1 MSLLLLA
8 LSRFG
13 VNTPKD
19 LVIKGRVLDSVSCAR
34 SVQASG
40 KLKGFRLLVYRMCI
54 VSMLSLTHMA
64 STYPK
69 IGLALGSGGPRG
81 LAHIG
86 IMKVLIENNIPI
98 DYIAGASIGAMIGGF
113 YAVNN
118 DIAWVEKVI
127 VANDWRKILSLYKP
141 AFGKGLVSGTN
152 VLKYLESHIGRVE
165 FEELKTPLSV
175 MATDIRK
182 GEAVC
187 MQKGRLATAIR
198 ASTAVPVLFEPAER
212 EGKLLADAGLSVPVP
227 VEVAREMGAE
237 FVIAVNLDADY
248 FGDRPKSKG
257 SLSLYDIADHS
268 INTLRKYL
276 AHANTRTADF
286 VIEPLVG
293 KAKWSE
299 FADAK
304 KGIKEGEKFMR
315 TKLPG
320 LLEALAQFESKN
332 T

>member
-1 MSLLLLA
+1 
-8 LSRFG
+8 
-13 VNTPKD
+13 
-19 LVIKGRVLDSVSCAR
+19 
-34 SVQASG
+34 
-40 KLKGFRLLVYRMCI
+40 
-54 VSMLSLTHMA
+54 MLSLTYMA
-64 STYPK
+64 SSYPK

-86 IMKVLIENNIPI
+86 IMKVLIEHNIPI

-141 AFGKGLVSGTN
+141 TFGKGLVSGSN
-152 VLKYLESHIGRVE
+152 VIKYLESHVGRVD
-165 FEELKTPLSV
+165 FGELKTPLAI
-175 MATDIRK
+175 MATDIRR

-187 MQKGRLATAIR
+187 IKEGKVATAIR
-198 ASTAVPVLFEPAER
+198 ASTSVPVLFEPAER

-248 FGDRPKSKG
+248 FSDRPKSKG
-257 SLSLYDIADHS
+257 SLGLYDIADHS

-276 AHANTRTADF
+276 AHANTKTADF
-286 VIEPLVG
+286 IMEPPVG
-293 KAKWSE
+293 KAKWAE
-299 FADAK
+299 FADAQ
-304 KGIKEGEKFMR
+304 KGIKQGEKFMR
-315 TKLPG
+315 EKMPEL
-320 LLEALAQFESKN
+320 LLEIEHYKN
-332 T
+332 HMK

>member
-1 MSLLLLA
+1 
-8 LSRFG
+8 
-13 VNTPKD
+13 
-19 LVIKGRVLDSVSCAR
+19 
-34 SVQASG
+34 
-40 KLKGFRLLVYRMCI
+40 
-54 VSMLSLTHMA
+54 MA

-86 IMKVLIENNIPI
+86 IMKVLLENNIPI

-118 DIAWVEKVI
+118 DIEWVEKVI
-127 VANDWRKILSLYKP
+127 AANDWRKILSLYKP

-152 VLKYLESHIGRVE
+152 VLKYIESHVGHVD
-165 FEELKTPLSV
+165 FSELKTPLSI

-182 GEAVC
+182 GDAVC
-187 MQKGRLATAIR
+187 IQKGRLSTAIR
-198 ASTAVPVLFEPAER
+198 ASTSVPVLFEPAER

-227 VEVAREMGAE
+227 VDVAREMGAE

-248 FGDRPKSKG
+248 FSGRPKSKG
-257 SLSLYDIADHS
+257 SLSLYEIADNS
-268 INTLRKYL
+268 IMSLRQHL
-276 AHANTRTADF
+276 AHANTKTADF
-286 VIEPLVG
+286 IIEPPVG
-293 KAKWSE
+293 KAEWKE

-315 TKLPG
+315 AKLPG
-320 LLEALAQFESKN
+320 LLESLAQFESKSK
-332 T
+332 